1 MPALRSIRPA
11 VGGVARN
18 PVLVAVSALF
28 ALAQFP
34 DLIVRPTASPG
45 LAAAVSAL
53 TFGVLILV
61 VPFFQGGLLAMA
73 DEALDGRTG
82 VATLV
87 AAGRDHYL
95 PLLVAYLALVGVSL
109 AFGFLFVVGIVL
121 GVAGSVV
128 GGPAGFVRIPAEDV
142 TLVAVLGI
150 IVVGLFGAYLLVTFF
165 LQFYAHAVVVEDAE
179 LVAAFRRSVR
189 LVRSNLGAAIPYT
202 VILAAVG
209 APFGLLVA
217 AASLT
222 LAPPPAIDTAPAWLP
237 SVELGTLGTV
247 GVGVGVVAVTGL
259 LGALWTTY
267 SVAFYRALAE
277 RTPAPGRQ
285 A

>member
-217 AASLT
+217 AAALT
-222 LAPPPAIDTAPAWLP
+222 LAPPAIDTAPAWLP

-277 RTPAPGRQ
+277 RAPAPGRQ

>member
-34 DLIVRPTASPG
+34 DLLVRPTASSEF
-45 LAAAVSAL
+45 AAAVSAL

-121 GVAGSVV
+121 GVAGSVM

-209 APFGLLVA
+209 APFGVLVA
-217 AASLT
+217 AAALT
-222 LAPPPAIDTAPAWLP
+222 LAPPAIDTAPAWLP

-277 RTPAPGRQ
+277 RAPAPGRQ

>member
-1 MPALRSIRPA
+1 MPALRAIRPA

-217 AASLT
+217 AAALT
-222 LAPPPAIDTAPAWLP
+222 LAPPAIDTAPAWLP

>member
-34 DLIVRPTASPG
+34 DLFVRPTASPE
-45 LAAAVSAL
+45 LSAAVSAL

-87 AAGRDHYL
+87 TAGRDYYL
-95 PLLVAYLALVGVSL
+95 PLLVAYLALLGVSL
-109 AFGFLFVVGIVL
+109 AFGFLLVVGTVL
-121 GVAGSVV
+121 GIAGSVF
-128 GGPAGFVRIPAEDV
+128 GGPAGFVRVPAEDV

-150 IVVGLFGAYLLVTFF
+150 IAVGLFGAYLLVTFF
-165 LQFYAHAVVVEDAE
+165 LQFYAHAVVIDGAE
-179 LVAAFRRSVR
+179 LVAAFRHSVR
-189 LVRSNLGAAIPYT
+189 LVRSDLGAAFLYT
-202 VILAAVG
+202 ALLAAVG
-209 APFGLLVA
+209 GAFGLLVA

-222 LAPPPAIDTAPAWLP
+222 VAPPPAMETAPAWVP
-237 SVELGTLGTV
+237 TVEVGALETLGL
-247 GVGVGVVAVTGL
+247 GFGVVAVTGL
-259 LGALWTTY
+259 LGALWATY

-277 RTPAPGRQ
+277 RTPARGRQ

>member
-121 GVAGSVV
+121 GVAGSVM

-217 AASLT
+217 AAALT
-222 LAPPPAIDTAPAWLP
+222 LAPPAIDTAPAWLP

-277 RTPAPGRQ
+277 RAPAPGRQ

>member
-1 MPALRSIRPA
+1 MPALRAIRPA

-45 LAAAVSAL
+45 LAAAVSAM

-217 AASLT
+217 AAALT
-222 LAPPPAIDTAPAWLP
+222 LAPPAIDTAPAWLP

-277 RTPAPGRQ
+277 RAPAPGRQ